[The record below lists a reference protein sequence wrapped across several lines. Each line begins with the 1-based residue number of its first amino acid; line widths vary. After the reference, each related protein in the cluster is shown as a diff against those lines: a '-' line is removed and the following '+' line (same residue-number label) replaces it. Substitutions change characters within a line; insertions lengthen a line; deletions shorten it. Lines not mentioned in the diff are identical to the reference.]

1 MSDQGNILQTGRQ
14 DFDRDLG
21 RLEAELILMSGLVE
35 QAIFN
40 ALNALKSRDLERSQK
55 VIDEDDHIDE
65 TELEIERSCIELLRR
80 EAPMAGDLRRIV
92 ASLHIAGELE
102 RIGDYAEG
110 IAKISITMGNEP
122 PLKELI
128 DIPRMGDMAVSM
140 LKRALE
146 AFISRD
152 AESVRQA
159 SVDLEKDDDVVDDLY
174 AQVHADLMELVKSN
188 PESAER
194 ATYLMWVAHNLERV
208 ADRAMNIVERALY
221 QATGELV
228 SGTTQIETSS
238 SESSR

>member
-1 MSDQGNILQTGRQ
+1 MSEQKNIIPLGRQ

-21 RLEAELILMSGLVE
+21 KLEAELILMSGLVE

-40 ALNALKSRDLERSQK
+40 ALNALKSRDVEKSQK
-55 VIDEDDHIDE
+55 VIDEDDNIDQ
-65 TELEIERSCIELLRR
+65 TELEIERTCIELIRR

-110 IAKISITMGNEP
+110 IAKISIAMGGQP

-128 DIPRMGDMAVSM
+128 DIPRMGDMAVRM
-140 LKRALE
+140 LKRSLE

-152 AESVRQA
+152 ANLVRA
-159 SVDLEKDDDVVDDLY
+159 LSTELEKEDDAVDDLY
-174 AQVHADLMELVKSN
+174 AKVQTDLLELVKAD
-188 PESAER
+188 PENAEP
-194 ATYLMWVAHNLERV
+194 ATYLMRVAHNVERV

-228 SGTTQIETSS
+228 SGSTQIEPTA
-238 SESSR
+238 E

>member
-1 MSDQGNILQTGRQ
+1 MSEQKNIIPLGRQ

-21 RLEAELILMSGLVE
+21 KLEAELILMSGLVE

-40 ALNALKSRDLERSQK
+40 ALNALKSRDIDKSQK
-55 VIDEDDHIDE
+55 IIDEDDNIDQ
-65 TELEIERSCIELLRR
+65 TELEIERSCIELIRR

-110 IAKISITMGNEP
+110 IAKISIKMGGQP

-128 DIPRMGDMAVSM
+128 DIPRMGDMAVRM
-140 LKRALE
+140 LKRSLE

-152 AESVRQA
+152 ANLVRTLSVE
-159 SVDLEKDDDVVDDLY
+159 LEKEDDEVDDLY
-174 AQVHADLMELVKSN
+174 AKVQADLLELVKADPKN
-188 PESAER
+188 AEP
-194 ATYLMWVAHNLERV
+194 ATYLMRVAHNVERI

-228 SGTTQIETSS
+228 SGSTQIEPIA
-238 SESSR
+238 E

>member
-1 MSDQGNILQTGRQ
+1 MTEQKNIIPLGRQ

-21 RLEAELILMSGLVE
+21 KLEAELILMSGLVE

-40 ALNALKSRDLERSQK
+40 ALNALKSRDVEKSQT
-55 VIDEDDHIDE
+55 VIDEDDNIDQ
-65 TELEIERSCIELLRR
+65 TELEIERTCIELIRR

-110 IAKISITMGNEP
+110 IAKISITMGGQP

-128 DIPRMGDMAVSM
+128 DIPRMGDMAVRM
-140 LKRALE
+140 LKRSLE

-152 AESVRQA
+152 ADLVRNLSVE
-159 SVDLEKDDDVVDDLY
+159 LEKEDDEVDDLY
-174 AQVHADLMELVKSN
+174 AKVQTDLLELVKAD
-188 PESAER
+188 PENAES
-194 ATYLMWVAHNLERV
+194 ATYLMRVAHNVERV

-228 SGTTQIETSS
+228 SGSTQIEPIA
-238 SESSR
+238 E

>member
-1 MSDQGNILQTGRQ
+1 MSEQKNIIPLGRQ

-21 RLEAELILMSGLVE
+21 KLEAELILMSGLVE

-40 ALNALKSRDLERSQK
+40 ALNALKYRDVEKSQK
-55 VIDEDDHIDE
+55 VIDEDDNIDQ
-65 TELEIERSCIELLRR
+65 TELEIERTCIELIRR

-110 IAKISITMGNEP
+110 IAKISITMGAQP

-128 DIPRMGDMAVSM
+128 DIPRMGDMAVRM
-140 LKRALE
+140 LKRSLE

-152 AESVRQA
+152 ADLVRNLSVE
-159 SVDLEKDDDVVDDLY
+159 LEKEDDAVDDLY
-174 AQVHADLMELVKSN
+174 AKVQTDLLELVKAD
-188 PESAER
+188 PENAEP
-194 ATYLMWVAHNLERV
+194 ATYLMRVAHNVERV

-228 SGTTQIETSS
+228 SGSTQIELIA
-238 SESSR
+238 E

>member
-1 MSDQGNILQTGRQ
+1 MSEQKNIIPLGRQ

-21 RLEAELILMSGLVE
+21 KLEAELILMSGLVE

-40 ALNALKSRDLERSQK
+40 ALNALKSRDIEKSQK
-55 VIDEDDHIDE
+55 VIDEDDNIDQA
-65 TELEIERSCIELLRR
+65 ELEIERTCIELIRR

-110 IAKISITMGNEP
+110 IAKISITMGGQP

-128 DIPRMGDMAVSM
+128 DIPRMGDMAVRM
-140 LKRALE
+140 LKRSLE

-152 AESVRQA
+152 ADLVRTLSVE
-159 SVDLEKDDDVVDDLY
+159 LEKEDDEVDDLY
-174 AQVHADLMELVKSN
+174 AKVQGDLLELVKADREN
-188 PESAER
+188 AEP
-194 ATYLMWVAHNLERV
+194 ATYLMRVAHNVERV

-228 SGTTQIETSS
+228 SGSTQIEPLP
-238 SESSR
+238 E

>member
-1 MSDQGNILQTGRQ
+1 MSEQKNIIPLGRQ

-21 RLEAELILMSGLVE
+21 KLEAELILMSGLVE

-40 ALNALKSRDLERSQK
+40 ALNALKSRDIEKSQK
-55 VIDEDDHIDE
+55 VIDEDDNIDQA
-65 TELEIERSCIELLRR
+65 ELEIERTCIELIRR

-110 IAKISITMGNEP
+110 IAKISITMGVQP

-128 DIPRMGDMAVSM
+128 DIPRMGDMAVRM
-140 LKRALE
+140 LKRSLE

-152 AESVRQA
+152 ADLVRTLSVE
-159 SVDLEKDDDVVDDLY
+159 LEKEDDEVDDLY
-174 AQVHADLMELVKSN
+174 AKVQGDLLELVKAD
-188 PESAER
+188 PENAEP
-194 ATYLMWVAHNLERV
+194 ATYLMRVAHNVERV

-228 SGTTQIETSS
+228 SGSTQIEPLA
-238 SESSR
+238 E

>member
-1 MSDQGNILQTGRQ
+1 MSEQKNIIPLGRQ

-21 RLEAELILMSGLVE
+21 KLEAELILMSGLVE

-40 ALNALKSRDLERSQK
+40 ALNALKSRDIDKSQK
-55 VIDEDDHIDE
+55 VIDEDDNIDQ
-65 TELEIERSCIELLRR
+65 TELEIERSCIELIRR

-110 IAKISITMGNEP
+110 IAKISINMGGQP

-128 DIPRMGDMAVSM
+128 DIPRMGDMAVRM
-140 LKRALE
+140 LKRSLE

-152 AESVRQA
+152 ANLVRTLSVE
-159 SVDLEKDDDVVDDLY
+159 LEKEDDEVDDLY
-174 AQVHADLMELVKSN
+174 AKVQADLLELVKAD
-188 PESAER
+188 PENAEP
-194 ATYLMWVAHNLERV
+194 ATYLMRVAHNVERI

-228 SGTTQIETSS
+228 SGSTQIEPLA
-238 SESSR
+238 E

>member
-1 MSDQGNILQTGRQ
+1 MARSDYTQQLQEIQ
-14 DFDRDLG
+14 DDLLLLG
-21 RLEAELILMSGLVE
+21 SMVE
-35 QAIFN
+35 KAIVKSVD
-40 ALNALKSRDLERSQK
+40 ALKNRDLESSQA
-55 VIDEDDHIDE
+55 VIDEDDHIDQ
-65 TELEIERSCIELLRR
+65 TELEIERDCIELIRR
-80 EAPMAGDLRRIV
+80 EAPMAGDLRRII

-110 IAKISITMGNEP
+110 IAKISITMGSQP

-152 AESVRQA
+152 ADIVRNLSVQ
-159 SVDLEKDDDVVDDLY
+159 LENEDDEVDDLY
-174 AQVHADLMELVKSN
+174 AKVQGDLMDLVKSDPDN
-188 PESAER
+188 AER
-194 ATYLMWVAHNLERV
+194 ATYLMWVAHNVERV

-228 SGTTQIETSS
+228 SGNTQIEAIPD
-238 SESSR
+238 

>member
-1 MSDQGNILQTGRQ
+1 MSEQKNIIPLGRQ

-21 RLEAELILMSGLVE
+21 KLEAELILMSGLVE

-40 ALNALKSRDLERSQK
+40 ALNALKSRDVEKSQK
-55 VIDEDDHIDE
+55 VIDEDDNIDQ
-65 TELEIERSCIELLRR
+65 TELEIERTCIELIRR

-110 IAKISITMGNEP
+110 IAKISITMGGQP

-128 DIPRMGDMAVSM
+128 DIPRMGDMAVRM
-140 LKRALE
+140 LKRSLE

-152 AESVRQA
+152 ADLVRNLSVE
-159 SVDLEKDDDVVDDLY
+159 LEKEDDEVDDLY
-174 AQVHADLMELVKSN
+174 AKVQTDLLELVKAD
-188 PESAER
+188 PENAES
-194 ATYLMWVAHNLERV
+194 ATYLMRVSHNVERV

-221 QATGELV
+221 KATGELV
-228 SGTTQIETSS
+228 SGSTQIEPIA
-238 SESSR
+238 E

>member
-1 MSDQGNILQTGRQ
+1 MSEQKNIMPLGRQ

-21 RLEAELILMSGLVE
+21 KLEAELILMSGLVE

-40 ALNALKSRDLERSQK
+40 ALNALKSRDIDKSQK
-55 VIDEDDHIDE
+55 IIDEDDNIDQ
-65 TELEIERSCIELLRR
+65 TELEIERSCIELMRR

-110 IAKISITMGNEP
+110 IAKISITMGRQP
-122 PLKELI
+122 PIKELI
-128 DIPRMGDMAVSM
+128 DIPRMGDMAVRM
-140 LKRALE
+140 LKRSLE

-152 AESVRQA
+152 ANLVRTLSVE
-159 SVDLEKDDDVVDDLY
+159 LEKEDDEVDDLY
-174 AQVHADLMELVKSN
+174 AKVQADLLELVKAD
-188 PESAER
+188 PENAEP
-194 ATYLMWVAHNLERV
+194 ATYLMRVAHNVERI

-228 SGTTQIETSS
+228 SGSTQIEPLA
-238 SESSR
+238 E

>member
-1 MSDQGNILQTGRQ
+1 MSEQKNIIPLGRQ
-14 DFDRDLG
+14 DFDRDLSK
-21 RLEAELILMSGLVE
+21 LEAELILMSGLVE

-40 ALNALKSRDLERSQK
+40 ALNALKSRDIEKSQK
-55 VIDEDDHIDE
+55 VIDEDDNIDQA
-65 TELEIERSCIELLRR
+65 ELEIERTCIELIRR

-110 IAKISITMGNEP
+110 IAKISITMGGQP

-128 DIPRMGDMAVSM
+128 DIPRMGDMAVKM
-140 LKRALE
+140 LKRSLE

-152 AESVRQA
+152 ADLVRTLSVE
-159 SVDLEKDDDVVDDLY
+159 LEKEDDEVDDLY
-174 AQVHADLMELVKSN
+174 AKVQADLLELVKTD
-188 PESAER
+188 PENAEP
-194 ATYLMWVAHNLERV
+194 ATYLMRVAHNVERV

-228 SGTTQIETSS
+228 SGSTQIEPLA
-238 SESSR
+238 E

>member
-1 MSDQGNILQTGRQ
+1 MSEQKNIIPLGRQ

-21 RLEAELILMSGLVE
+21 KLEAELILMSGLVE

-40 ALNALKSRDLERSQK
+40 ALNALKSRDVEKSQK
-55 VIDEDDHIDE
+55 VIDEDDNIDQ
-65 TELEIERSCIELLRR
+65 TELEIERTCIELIRR

-110 IAKISITMGNEP
+110 IAKISITMGGQP

-128 DIPRMGDMAVSM
+128 DIPRMGDMAVRM
-140 LKRALE
+140 LKRSLE

-152 AESVRQA
+152 ADLVRNLSVE
-159 SVDLEKDDDVVDDLY
+159 LEKEDDEVDDLY
-174 AQVHADLMELVKSN
+174 AKVQTDLLELVKAT
-188 PESAER
+188 PENAEP
-194 ATYLMWVAHNLERV
+194 ATYLMRVAHNVERV

-228 SGTTQIETSS
+228 SGSTQIEPIA
-238 SESSR
+238 E

>member
-1 MSDQGNILQTGRQ
+1 MSEQKNIIPLGRQ

-21 RLEAELILMSGLVE
+21 KLEAELILMSGLVE

-40 ALNALKSRDLERSQK
+40 ALNALKYRDVEKSQK
-55 VIDEDDHIDE
+55 VIDEDDNIDQ
-65 TELEIERSCIELLRR
+65 TELEIERTCIELIRR

-110 IAKISITMGNEP
+110 IAKISITMRAQP

-128 DIPRMGDMAVSM
+128 DIPRMGDMAVRM
-140 LKRALE
+140 LKRSLE

-152 AESVRQA
+152 ANLVRNLSVE
-159 SVDLEKDDDVVDDLY
+159 LEKEDDEVDDLY
-174 AQVHADLMELVKSN
+174 AKVQTDLLELVKAD
-188 PESAER
+188 PENAEP
-194 ATYLMWVAHNLERV
+194 ATYLMRVAHNVERV

-228 SGTTQIETSS
+228 SGSTQIEPIA
-238 SESSR
+238 E

>member
-1 MSDQGNILQTGRQ
+1 MSEQKNIIPLGRQ

-21 RLEAELILMSGLVE
+21 KLEAELILMSGLVE

-40 ALNALKSRDLERSQK
+40 ALNALKSRDIEKSQK
-55 VIDEDDHIDE
+55 VIDEDDNIDQA
-65 TELEIERSCIELLRR
+65 ELEIERTCIELIRR

-110 IAKISITMGNEP
+110 IAKISITMGGQP

-128 DIPRMGDMAVSM
+128 DIPRMGDMAVRM
-140 LKRALE
+140 LKRSLE

-152 AESVRQA
+152 ADLVRTLSVE
-159 SVDLEKDDDVVDDLY
+159 LEKEDDKVDDLY
-174 AQVHADLMELVKSN
+174 AKVQGDLLELVKAD
-188 PESAER
+188 PENAEP
-194 ATYLMWVAHNLERV
+194 ATYLMRVAHNVERV

-228 SGTTQIETSS
+228 SGSTQIEPLA
-238 SESSR
+238 E

>member
-1 MSDQGNILQTGRQ
+1 MSEQKNIIPLGRQ

-21 RLEAELILMSGLVE
+21 KLEAELILMSGLVE

-40 ALNALKSRDLERSQK
+40 ALNALKSRDIDKSQK
-55 VIDEDDHIDE
+55 VIDEDDNIDQ
-65 TELEIERSCIELLRR
+65 TELEIERSCIELIRR

-110 IAKISITMGNEP
+110 IAKISINMGGQP

-128 DIPRMGDMAVSM
+128 DIPRMGDMAVRM
-140 LKRALE
+140 LKRSLE

-152 AESVRQA
+152 ANLVRTLSVE
-159 SVDLEKDDDVVDDLY
+159 LEKEDDEVDDLY
-174 AQVHADLMELVKSN
+174 AKVQADLLELVKAD
-188 PESAER
+188 PENAEP
-194 ATYLMWVAHNLERV
+194 ATYLMRVAHNVERV

-228 SGTTQIETSS
+228 SGSTQIEPLA
-238 SESSR
+238 E

>member
-1 MSDQGNILQTGRQ
+1 MSEQKNIIPLGRQ

-21 RLEAELILMSGLVE
+21 KLEAELILMSGLVE

-40 ALNALKSRDLERSQK
+40 ALNALKYRDVEKSQK
-55 VIDEDDHIDE
+55 VIDEDDNIDQ
-65 TELEIERSCIELLRR
+65 TELEIERTCIELIRR

-102 RIGDYAEG
+102 RIGDYAAG
-110 IAKISITMGNEP
+110 IAKISITMGAHP

-128 DIPRMGDMAVSM
+128 DIPRMGDMAVRM
-140 LKRALE
+140 LKRSLE

-152 AESVRQA
+152 ADLVRNLSVE
-159 SVDLEKDDDVVDDLY
+159 LEKEDDEVDDLY
-174 AQVHADLMELVKSN
+174 AKVQTDLLELVKAD
-188 PESAER
+188 PENAES
-194 ATYLMWVAHNLERV
+194 ATYLMRVAHNVERV

-228 SGTTQIETSS
+228 SGSTQIEPIP
-238 SESSR
+238 E

>member
-1 MSDQGNILQTGRQ
+1 MSEQKNIIPLGRQ

-21 RLEAELILMSGLVE
+21 KLEAELILMSGLVE

-40 ALNALKSRDLERSQK
+40 ALNALKSRDVEKSQK
-55 VIDEDDHIDE
+55 VIDEDDNIDQ
-65 TELEIERSCIELLRR
+65 TELEIERTCIELIRR

-110 IAKISITMGNEP
+110 IAKISITMGGQP

-128 DIPRMGDMAVSM
+128 DIPRMGDMAVRM
-140 LKRALE
+140 LKRSLE

-152 AESVRQA
+152 ADLVRNLSVE
-159 SVDLEKDDDVVDDLY
+159 LEKDDDEVDDLY
-174 AQVHADLMELVKSN
+174 AKVQTDLLELVKAD
-188 PESAER
+188 PENAEP
-194 ATYLMWVAHNLERV
+194 ATYLMRVAHNVERV

-228 SGTTQIETSS
+228 SGSTQIEPIA
-238 SESSR
+238 E

>member
-1 MSDQGNILQTGRQ
+1 MSEQKNIIPLGRQ

-21 RLEAELILMSGLVE
+21 KLEAELILMSGLVE

-40 ALNALKSRDLERSQK
+40 ALNALKSRDLEKSQK
-55 VIDEDDHIDE
+55 VIDEDDNIDQ
-65 TELEIERSCIELLRR
+65 TELEIERTCIELIRR

-110 IAKISITMGNEP
+110 IAKISITMGGQP

-128 DIPRMGDMAVSM
+128 DIPRMGDMAVRM
-140 LKRALE
+140 LKRSLE

-152 AESVRQA
+152 ADLVRNLSVE
-159 SVDLEKDDDVVDDLY
+159 LEKEDDEVDDLY
-174 AQVHADLMELVKSN
+174 AKVQTDLLELVKAD
-188 PESAER
+188 PENAES
-194 ATYLMWVAHNLERV
+194 ATYLMRVAHNVERV

-228 SGTTQIETSS
+228 SGSTQIEPIA
-238 SESSR
+238 E

>member
-1 MSDQGNILQTGRQ
+1 MSEQKNIIPLGRQ

-21 RLEAELILMSGLVE
+21 KLEAELILMSGLVE

-40 ALNALKSRDLERSQK
+40 ALNALKYRDVEKSQK
-55 VIDEDDHIDE
+55 VIDEDDNIDQ
-65 TELEIERSCIELLRR
+65 TELEIERTCIELIRR

-110 IAKISITMGNEP
+110 IAKISITMGEQP

-128 DIPRMGDMAVSM
+128 DIPRMGDMAVRM
-140 LKRALE
+140 LKRSLE

-152 AESVRQA
+152 ADLVRNLN
-159 SVDLEKDDDVVDDLY
+159 VDLEKDDDEVDDLY
-174 AQVHADLMELVKSN
+174 AKVQTDLLELVKAD
-188 PESAER
+188 PENAEP
-194 ATYLMWVAHNLERV
+194 ATYLMRVAHNVERV

-228 SGTTQIETSS
+228 SGSTQIEPIA
-238 SESSR
+238 E

>member
-1 MSDQGNILQTGRQ
+1 MSEQKNIIPLGRQ

-21 RLEAELILMSGLVE
+21 KLEAELILMSGLVE

-40 ALNALKSRDLERSQK
+40 ALNALKYRDVEKSQK
-55 VIDEDDHIDE
+55 VIDEDDNIDQ
-65 TELEIERSCIELLRR
+65 TELEIERTCIELIRR

-110 IAKISITMGNEP
+110 IAKISITMGGQP

-128 DIPRMGDMAVSM
+128 DIPRMGDMAVRM
-140 LKRALE
+140 LKRSLE

-152 AESVRQA
+152 ADLVRNLSVE
-159 SVDLEKDDDVVDDLY
+159 LEKEDDEVDDLY
-174 AQVHADLMELVKSN
+174 AKVQTDLLELVKAD
-188 PESAER
+188 PENAES
-194 ATYLMWVAHNLERV
+194 ATYLMRVAHNVERV

-228 SGTTQIETSS
+228 SGSTQIEPIA
-238 SESSR
+238 E

>member
-1 MSDQGNILQTGRQ
+1 MSEQKNIIPLGRQ

-21 RLEAELILMSGLVE
+21 KLEAELILMSGLVE

-40 ALNALKSRDLERSQK
+40 ALNALKSRDIDKSQK
-55 VIDEDDHIDE
+55 VIDEDDNIDQ
-65 TELEIERSCIELLRR
+65 TELEIERSCIELIRR

-110 IAKISITMGNEP
+110 IAKISIKMGGQP

-128 DIPRMGDMAVSM
+128 DIPRMGDMAVRM
-140 LKRALE
+140 LKRSLE

-152 AESVRQA
+152 ADHVRTLSVE
-159 SVDLEKDDDVVDDLY
+159 LEKEDDEVDDLY
-174 AQVHADLMELVKSN
+174 AKVQADLLELVKAD
-188 PESAER
+188 PENAEP
-194 ATYLMWVAHNLERV
+194 ATYLMRVAHNVERV

-228 SGTTQIETSS
+228 SGSTQIEALA
-238 SESSR
+238 E

>member
-1 MSDQGNILQTGRQ
+1 MSEQKNIIPLGRQ

-21 RLEAELILMSGLVE
+21 KLEAELILMSGLVE

-40 ALNALKSRDLERSQK
+40 ALNALKSRDIDKSQK
-55 VIDEDDHIDE
+55 VIDEDDNIDQ
-65 TELEIERSCIELLRR
+65 TELEIERSCIELIRR

-110 IAKISITMGNEP
+110 IAKISINMGGQP

-128 DIPRMGDMAVSM
+128 DIPRMGDMAVRM
-140 LKRALE
+140 LKRSLE

-152 AESVRQA
+152 ANLVRTLSVE
-159 SVDLEKDDDVVDDLY
+159 LEKEDDEVDDLY
-174 AQVHADLMELVKSN
+174 AKVQADLLELVKADPKN
-188 PESAER
+188 AEP
-194 ATYLMWVAHNLERV
+194 ATYLMRVAHNVERI

-228 SGTTQIETSS
+228 SGSSQIEPLA
-238 SESSR
+238 E

>member
-1 MSDQGNILQTGRQ
+1 MNEQGSIIPTGRQ

-21 RLEAELILMSGLVE
+21 KLEAELILMSGLVE

-40 ALNALKSRDLERSQK
+40 ALNALKNRDIDRSQK
-55 VIDEDDHIDE
+55 VIDEDDHIDQ
-65 TELEIERSCIELLRR
+65 TELEIERSCIELIRR

-110 IAKISITMGNEP
+110 IAKISITMGRQP

-152 AESVRQA
+152 ADIVRNLSVE
-159 SVDLEKDDDVVDDLY
+159 LENEDDEVDDLY
-174 AQVHADLMELVKSN
+174 AKVQRDLMDLVKSDPDN
-188 PESAER
+188 AER
-194 ATYLMWVAHNLERV
+194 ATYLMWVAHNVERV

-228 SGTTQIETSS
+228 SGNTQIEAIPD
-238 SESSR
+238 

>member
-1 MSDQGNILQTGRQ
+1 MNEQGSIIPTGRQ

-21 RLEAELILMSGLVE
+21 KLAAALILMSGLVE

-40 ALNALKSRDLERSQK
+40 ALNALKNRDIDRSQK
-55 VIDEDDHIDE
+55 VIDEDDHIDQ
-65 TELEIERSCIELLRR
+65 TELEIERSCIELIRR

-110 IAKISITMGNEP
+110 IAKISITMGRQP

-152 AESVRQA
+152 ADIVRNLSVE
-159 SVDLEKDDDVVDDLY
+159 LENEDDEVDDLY
-174 AQVHADLMELVKSN
+174 AKVQGDLMDLVKSDPDN
-188 PESAER
+188 AER
-194 ATYLMWVAHNLERV
+194 ATYLMWVAHNVERV

-228 SGTTQIETSS
+228 SGNTQIEASPD
-238 SESSR
+238 

>member
-1 MSDQGNILQTGRQ
+1 MSEQKNIIPLGRQ

-21 RLEAELILMSGLVE
+21 KLEAELILMSGLVE

-40 ALNALKSRDLERSQK
+40 ALNALKSRDVEKSQK
-55 VIDEDDHIDE
+55 VIDEDDNIDQ
-65 TELEIERSCIELLRR
+65 TELEIERTCIELIRR

-110 IAKISITMGNEP
+110 IAKISITMGGQP

-128 DIPRMGDMAVSM
+128 DIPRMGDMAVRM
-140 LKRALE
+140 LKRSLE

-152 AESVRQA
+152 ADLVRNLSVE
-159 SVDLEKDDDVVDDLY
+159 LEKEDDEVDDLY
-174 AQVHADLMELVKSN
+174 AKVQTDLLELVKAD
-188 PESAER
+188 PENAEP
-194 ATYLMWVAHNLERV
+194 ATYLMRVAHNVERV

-228 SGTTQIETSS
+228 SGSTQIEPIA
-238 SESSR
+238 E

>member
-1 MSDQGNILQTGRQ
+1 MSEQKNIIPLGRQ

-21 RLEAELILMSGLVE
+21 KLEAELILMSGLVE

-40 ALNALKSRDLERSQK
+40 ALNALKSRDVEKSQK
-55 VIDEDDHIDE
+55 VIDEDDNIDQ
-65 TELEIERSCIELLRR
+65 TELEIERTCIELIRR

-110 IAKISITMGNEP
+110 IAKISITMGGQP

-128 DIPRMGDMAVSM
+128 DIPRMGDMAVRM
-140 LKRALE
+140 LKRSLE

-152 AESVRQA
+152 ADLVRNLSVE
-159 SVDLEKDDDVVDDLY
+159 LEKEDDEVDDLY
-174 AQVHADLMELVKSN
+174 AKVQTDLLELVKAN
-188 PESAER
+188 PENAEP
-194 ATYLMWVAHNLERV
+194 ATYLMRVAHNVERV

-228 SGTTQIETSS
+228 SGSTQIEPIA
-238 SESSR
+238 E

>member
-1 MSDQGNILQTGRQ
+1 MSEQKNIIPLGRQ

-21 RLEAELILMSGLVE
+21 KLEAELILMSGLVE

-40 ALNALKSRDLERSQK
+40 ALNALKSRDIEKSQK
-55 VIDEDDHIDE
+55 VIDEDDNIDQA
-65 TELEIERSCIELLRR
+65 ELEIERTCIELIRR

-110 IAKISITMGNEP
+110 IAKISITMGGQP

-128 DIPRMGDMAVSM
+128 DIPRMGDMAVRM
-140 LKRALE
+140 LKRSLE

-152 AESVRQA
+152 ADLVRTLSVE
-159 SVDLEKDDDVVDDLY
+159 LEKEDDEVDDLY
-174 AQVHADLMELVKSN
+174 AKVQADLLELVKAD
-188 PESAER
+188 PENAEP
-194 ATYLMWVAHNLERV
+194 ATYLMRVAHNVERV

-228 SGTTQIETSS
+228 SGSTQIEPLA
-238 SESSR
+238 E

>member
-1 MSDQGNILQTGRQ
+1 MSEQKNIIPLGRQ

-21 RLEAELILMSGLVE
+21 KLEAELILMSGLVE

-40 ALNALKSRDLERSQK
+40 ALNALKSRDVEKSQK
-55 VIDEDDHIDE
+55 VIDEDDNIDQ
-65 TELEIERSCIELLRR
+65 TELEIERTCIELIRR
-80 EAPMAGDLRRIV
+80 EAPMAGDLRTIV

-110 IAKISITMGNEP
+110 IAKISITMGGQP

-128 DIPRMGDMAVSM
+128 DIPRMGDMAVRM
-140 LKRALE
+140 LKRSLE

-152 AESVRQA
+152 ADLVRNLSVE
-159 SVDLEKDDDVVDDLY
+159 LEKEDDEVDDLY
-174 AQVHADLMELVKSN
+174 AKVQTDLLELVKAT
-188 PESAER
+188 PENAEP
-194 ATYLMWVAHNLERV
+194 ATYLMRVAHNVERV

-228 SGTTQIETSS
+228 SGSTQIEPIA
-238 SESSR
+238 E

>member
-1 MSDQGNILQTGRQ
+1 MSEQKNIIPLGRQ

-21 RLEAELILMSGLVE
+21 KLEAELILMSGLVE

-40 ALNALKSRDLERSQK
+40 ALNALKYRDVEKSQK
-55 VIDEDDHIDE
+55 VIDEDDNIDQ
-65 TELEIERSCIELLRR
+65 TELEIERTCIELIRR

-110 IAKISITMGNEP
+110 IAKISITMGEQP

-128 DIPRMGDMAVSM
+128 DIPRMGDMAVRM
-140 LKRALE
+140 LKRSLE

-152 AESVRQA
+152 ADLVRNLSVE
-159 SVDLEKDDDVVDDLY
+159 LEKDDDEVDDLY
-174 AQVHADLMELVKSN
+174 AKVQTDLMELVKAD
-188 PESAER
+188 PENAEP
-194 ATYLMWVAHNLERV
+194 ATYLMRVAHNVERV

-228 SGTTQIETSS
+228 SGSTQIEPIA
-238 SESSR
+238 E

>member
-1 MSDQGNILQTGRQ
+1 MSEQKNIIPLGRQ

-21 RLEAELILMSGLVE
+21 KLEAELILMSGLVE

-40 ALNALKSRDLERSQK
+40 ALNALKSRDVEKSQK
-55 VIDEDDHIDE
+55 VIDEDDNIDQ
-65 TELEIERSCIELLRR
+65 TELEIERTCIELIRR

-110 IAKISITMGNEP
+110 IAKISITMGGQP

-128 DIPRMGDMAVSM
+128 DIPRMGDLAVRM
-140 LKRALE
+140 LKRSLE

-152 AESVRQA
+152 ADLVRKL
-159 SVDLEKDDDVVDDLY
+159 SIELEKDDDEVDDLY
-174 AQVHADLMELVKSN
+174 AKVETDLLELVIAD
-188 PESAER
+188 PENAEA
-194 ATYLMWVAHNLERV
+194 ATYLMRVAHNVERV

-228 SGTTQIETSS
+228 SGSTQIEPIA
-238 SESSR
+238 E

>member
-1 MSDQGNILQTGRQ
+1 MSEQKNIIPLGRQ

-21 RLEAELILMSGLVE
+21 KLEAELILMSGLVE

-40 ALNALKSRDLERSQK
+40 ALNALKSRDIDKSQK
-55 VIDEDDHIDE
+55 IIDEDDNIDQ
-65 TELEIERSCIELLRR
+65 TELEIERSCIELIRR

-110 IAKISITMGNEP
+110 IAKISINMGGQP

-128 DIPRMGDMAVSM
+128 DIPRMGDMAVRM
-140 LKRALE
+140 LKRSLE

-152 AESVRQA
+152 ANLVRTLSVE
-159 SVDLEKDDDVVDDLY
+159 LEKEDDEVDDLY
-174 AQVHADLMELVKSN
+174 AKVQADLLELVKADPKN
-188 PESAER
+188 AEP
-194 ATYLMWVAHNLERV
+194 ATYLMRVAHNVERI

-228 SGTTQIETSS
+228 SGSTQIEPLA
-238 SESSR
+238 E